1 MTARAE
7 GDTDAARGLT
17 HLDEHGH
24 ARMVNVTTKPLTHR
38 VAVAR
43 CAVVTTVDAIRA
55 LGDTRDG
62 IDPVEAARVAGVQ
75 GAKQTSS
82 LIPLCHPIHVDRV
95 SVDIQVAAHRI
106 EITAVAE
113 IVERTGVEMEA
124 LTACA
129 VAGLNLIDSLLDLDP
144 NASLEELTLWHK
156 SGGRSGEW
164 QRSGPPGHR
173 EGPGTSPTATTGP
186 GGSHPL

>member
-1 MTARAE
+1 MTARPE
-7 GDTDAARGLT
+7 GDTGAARGLT

-24 ARMVNVTTKPLTHR
+24 ARMVNITAKPLTHR

-43 CAVVTTVDAIRA
+43 CAVVTTVDAVVA
-55 LGDTRDG
+55 LGETRDG

-82 LIPLCHPIHVDRV
+82 LIPLCHPIYVDRV
-95 SVDIQVAAHRI
+95 SVDIHVTAHRI

-129 VAGLNLIDSLLDLDP
+129 VAGLNLIDSLLELDP
-144 NASLEELTLWHK
+144 DALLDELTLWHK

-164 QRSGPPGHR
+164 QRNGPPGHR
-173 EGPGTSPTATTGP
+173 DGPTASPTAAAGP
-186 GGSHPL
+186 GSP